1 MNQWV
6 YLENEKQGIYQL
18 QNKSTEGFVLSLRLN
33 CKISSHPPTFELQD
47 AQGKRI
53 LYGYDKEAGQIQFLL
68 DNKNY
73 GNPFD
78 PFQRQTLSR
87 FQQQLASAK
96 VIKLFHASKLYRFQN
111 QNAELLSKPVSCR
124 ENS

>member
-1 MNQWV
+1 MRKANV
-6 YLENEKQGIYQL
+6 
-18 QNKSTEGFVLSLRLN
+18 
-33 CKISSHPPTFELQD
+33 
-47 AQGKRI
+47 I

-87 FQQQLASAK
+87 FQQQLASAQ
-96 VIKLFHASKLYRFQN
+96 VIKLFHARKLYRFQN
-111 QNAELLSKPVSCR
+111 QNAGTPEQTCLMP
-124 ENS
+124 